1 MIGLIIA
8 TSVIGAVLVSAI
20 VVGAIKLHKMEKN
33 MTTLAECLLTYMTN
47 PESVD
52 IIEEY
57 TNMRSNSDFD
67 FPNSTGF

>member
-20 VVGAIKLHKMEKN
+20 VVGSIKLYKMNKN

-52 IIEEY
+52 IIEDY
-57 TNMRSNSDFD
+57 TNSNGSSDFD
-67 FPNSTGF
+67 FPNSKGF

>member
-8 TSVIGAVLVSAI
+8 TSVIGAILVSAI
-20 VVGAIKLHKMEKN
+20 VVGAIKIHKMEKN

-57 TNMRSNSDFD
+57 TNTNSRSDFN

>member
-1 MIGLIIA
+1 MTGLIVA
-8 TSVIGAVLVSAI
+8 VSVMGAVLVSALA
-20 VVGAIKLHKMEKN
+20 VGTYKLIKMEKN

-52 IIEEY
+52 IVEDY
-57 TNMRSNSDFD
+57 STPTSDSNFN